1 MWISEYPLSEM
12 VWFHRSHG
20 GEASVMVTKVDEP
33 SKYGIVVTEEGTDKV
48 ERFVKKPKIFVDNKI
63 YLLNPSVLDRYK
75 LRPTSI
81 EKEVFPKIAADQGL
95 FAMFLPGF

>member
-1 MWISEYPLSEM
+1 M

-33 SKYGIVVTEEGTDKV
+33 SKYGIVVAEEGTDKV

-63 YLLNPSVLDRYK
+63 NAGIYL
-75 LRPTSI
+75 
-81 EKEVFPKIAADQGL
+81 DQAQDQPVGS
-95 FAMFLPGF
+95 